1 MSIIQSN
8 NPPNKN
14 PAIGGSQ
21 EASFKTFLLS
31 LIEGSMSPNI
41 DAAIMIPPAKPR
53 IRLFVF
59 GPKSFLKKKTKELPN
74 VVAKKMMDSEIIDV
88 VIAFMLPP

>member
-1 MSIIQSN
+1 
-8 NPPNKN
+8 
-14 PAIGGSQ
+14 
-21 EASFKTFLLS
+21 
-31 LIEGSMSPNI
+31 
-41 DAAIMIPPAKPR
+41 MIPPAKPR